1 MLKVYK
7 YTPGQATGLT
17 NAVLALGFFDG
28 VHKAHRELIKTTLE
42 VAEKEGLT
50 PAVFTFTAEGKI
62 KSDKPRLYSTEERL
76 YILESLGIEHVV
88 LVDFEDIS
96 DLSAEDFVTVSLVE
110 HFGAKAVVAGYN
122 FRFGRRA
129 SGDTAI
135 LTELMERSGGRAY
148 IKEEILA
155 DGRTISTTLIRSY
168 LTEGDVET
176 SRDLLVTPYF
186 ISGRVESGNRVG
198 KTLGFPTINIP
209 LADNAINLRRGVYLT
224 AVKIGDKLFKGLT
237 NVGTCP
243 TFNERKMHT
252 ETYILDYNSEIY
264 GEEVKIFFLE
274 FIREERKFE
283 SPEALKSEIN
293 KNIKAAMERK
303 IPSWQEIGL
312 K

>member
-7 YTPGQATGLT
+7 YTPGRATGLQ
-17 NAVLALGFFDG
+17 NAVIALGFFDG
-28 VHKAHRELIKTTLE
+28 VHIAHRELIKATLE
-42 VAEKEGLT
+42 IAEREGLT

-62 KSDKPRLYSTEERL
+62 KSNIKRLYSTEDRL
-76 YILESLGIEHVV
+76 YILESLGIENVI
-88 LVDFEDIS
+88 LVDFDDIA
-96 DLSAEDFVTVSLVE
+96 DLCAEDFVTKSLIRD
-110 HFGAKAVVAGYN
+110 FGARAVVAGYN
-122 FRFGRRA
+122 FRFGKGARGNA
-129 SGDTAI
+129 EM
-135 LTELMERSGGRAY
+135 LTRLMTENGGRAI
-148 IKEEILA
+148 IKNEITR

-168 LTEGDVET
+168 LTEGRVDTARE
-176 SRDLLVTPYF
+176 LLITPYF

-209 LADNAINLRRGVYLT
+209 LSEGAIEPRRGVYLT
-224 AVKIGDKLFKGLT
+224 AVKIGKNLYKGLT

-274 FIREERKFE
+274 YIREEKKFE
-283 SPEALKSEIN
+283 SPEALKNEIN
-293 KNIKAAMERK
+293 KNINDAMKR
-303 IPSWQEIGL
+303 SFVTWQEIGL